1 MDGTENR
8 QIIIIPYFG
17 LNFIATNV
25 VRFGVSVEKEIL
37 DLLDAYMTH
46 NRFPNRSQAIR
57 RLIQTVDVKKKQE
70 LNEVVGGSITM
81 VFDHH
86 RRELL
91 DRLTDIQHDYH
102 HVILC
107 TQHIHLDHNHC
118 MEIVALK
125 GKAAVLEELARKLTA
140 VKGVEHAQL
149 CITKGI

>member
-1 MDGTENR
+1 M
-8 QIIIIPYFG
+8 
-17 LNFIATNV
+17 NV

-37 DLLDAYMTH
+37 DLLDAYMAH

-57 RLIQTVDVKKKQE
+57 HLIQTVDVKKKQE

-107 TQHIHLDHNHC
+107 TQHIHLDHHHC

-125 GKAAVLEELARKLTA
+125 GRASVLEELALKLTA

>member
-1 MDGTENR
+1 MK
-8 QIIIIPYFG
+8 
-17 LNFIATNV
+17 V

-37 DLLDAYMTH
+37 ELLDSYMAD

-57 RLIQTVDVKKKQE
+57 HLIQAVDIKKKQE

-107 TQHIHLDHNHC
+107 TQHIHLDHDHC

-125 GKAAVLEELARKLTA
+125 GKASVLEELARKLTA

-149 CITKGI
+149 SITKGI